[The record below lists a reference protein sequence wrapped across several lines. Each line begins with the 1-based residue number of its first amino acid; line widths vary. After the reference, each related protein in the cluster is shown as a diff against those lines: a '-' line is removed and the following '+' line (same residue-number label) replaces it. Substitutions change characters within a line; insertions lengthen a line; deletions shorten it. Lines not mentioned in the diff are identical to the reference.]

1 MIQVK
6 ACVATSEH
14 QRSDE
19 SRRTASANRD
29 QNGGIMDNARR
40 LFLGQIARISAGA
53 AFVPFAG
60 VANAA
65 INEQPPRRGGDPA
78 KRYAMLIDLRRCIGC
93 QACTVS
99 CHIENEAPLGKFRTI
114 VSQYEVESV
123 ETGELAQ
130 FMLPRLCNHC
140 DNPPCVP
147 VCPVQATYQR
157 EDGIVV
163 VDSDRCVGCAYCV
176 QACPYDAR
184 FINERTQTADK
195 CTFCAHRLEAGLLPA
210 CVESCVGGARIIG
223 DLNDS
228 NSQISKMIEAHRDE
242 LMVLQPEKNTRPHVF
257 YLGMD
262 ERFVDRPQ
270 AVPGL
275 WDVRGEEGQELGY
288 EFAEH

>member
-1 MIQVK
+1 M
-6 ACVATSEH
+6 EL
-14 QRSDE
+14 
-19 SRRTASANRD
+19 
-29 QNGGIMDNARR
+29 ARR
-40 LFLGQIARISAGA
+40 FFLQQVARVTAGA
-53 AFVPFAG
+53 ALVSLSSVAHAG
-60 VANAA
+60 
-65 INEQPPRRGGDPA
+65 INDQPPRRGGDPA

-123 ETGELAQ
+123 ETGEFAQ

-223 DLNDS
+223 DLNNPD
-228 NSQISKMIEAHRDE
+228 SQISKMVAEHRDE

-262 ERFVDRPQ
+262 EQFVDRPQ

-275 WDVRGEEGQELGY
+275 WDVRDKDGQEMGY